1 MNRRKDKKEENM
13 AIGFVTELQ
22 NQFTEPI
29 IENID
34 KFLDEQNYSPEDK
47 AHFRKMLMITIG
59 NSVILKSK
67 ASRKEIKQA
76 YRGLI
81 ADYEKLM

>member
-1 MNRRKDKKEENM
+1 MIKKDNKEELM
-13 AIGFVTELQ
+13 AIEFVTELQ
-22 NQFTEPI
+22 KQFTEPI
-29 IENID
+29 IKNID
-34 KFLDEQNYSPEDK
+34 KFLDTQNYKDEDK
-47 AHFRKMLMITIG
+47 KHFRKMLMITIG

-81 ADYEKLM
+81 ADYEKLN